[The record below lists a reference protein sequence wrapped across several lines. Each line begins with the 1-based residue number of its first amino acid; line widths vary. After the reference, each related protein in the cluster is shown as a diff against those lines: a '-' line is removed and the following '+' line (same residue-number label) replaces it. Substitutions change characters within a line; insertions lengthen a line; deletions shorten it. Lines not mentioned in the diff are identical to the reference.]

1 MGAVVKVDNA
11 QIEAI
16 QTAAVDGLES
26 KSFLIFLV

>member
-1 MGAVVKVDNA
+1 MGGVVKVDNA

-26 KSFLIFLV
+26 KFMIYN